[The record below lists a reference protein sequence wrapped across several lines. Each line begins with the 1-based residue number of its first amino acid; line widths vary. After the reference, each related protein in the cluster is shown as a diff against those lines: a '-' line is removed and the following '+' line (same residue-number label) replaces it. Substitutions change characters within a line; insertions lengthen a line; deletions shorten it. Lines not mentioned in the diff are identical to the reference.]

1 MKHLLTVFNNKF
13 YAIVLYCSESLHT
26 HTHTHTQ
33 KTSTGQPFWSGPK
46 RCPKALDFDPEDS
59 THLDF
64 IEAAAVLFAE
74 TYRMKRTCTVQA
86 KCMNRQVH
94 VVCMY
99 IVPC

>member
-13 YAIVLYCSESLHT
+13 YAIVLQYYAVNLY
-26 HTHTHTQ
+26 THTHTQ

-86 KCMNRQVH
+86 KCMTRHVH